1 MTFLPIVRREL
12 RVRARQAATYRSR
25 GIGALLALGATL
37 IALMFGAASG
47 RAGASAFSL
56 LAFLAFA
63 FCLLEGLRNTADC
76 LSEEKRAGTLG
87 FLFLTDLKG
96 YDVVLGKMLAASL
109 TSVYVLIAV
118 LPAFA
123 LPLLAGGVTA
133 GEFWRLVLV
142 LVETLLFSLS
152 LGMLVSASSRD
163 ETAAWVASVALILI
177 CAIIPLVIR
186 AASFTS
192 VPWIDWVSPSI
203 AFATL
208 REAAYKAQGGA
219 FWKAAAGTGMLSLT
233 FVALASWILPRAW
246 QDHPRVSSSTRPELP
261 AQPALRM
268 TGADTGVLNDNPVI
282 WLTSRRQTRQQVYLW
297 LLVLVCGSL
306 TLFLSFA
313 ASGFGPFIVPLL
325 ATLIVLHV
333 VLAVIVAFK
342 ACYTLSEAKNSG
354 ALELLFSTPLRP
366 QEIVDG
372 FLMGIKRQFFWPVVV
387 LLAIEVLLLV
397 SRIMSLEDL
406 LGFEALMTSLFG
418 GALLV
423 MFVMDLYAVAI
434 FGMWTALH
442 AKKPSQAF
450 TRTVTL
456 VLVLPTVLGLCCMVL
471 PITGILKNMVFLSY
485 RQSLYA
491 KFRRM
496 VTEPHTGGP
505 WIQR

>member
-12 RVRARQAATYRSR
+12 RVRAHQTGTYRSR
-25 GIGALLALGATL
+25 GLGALLALGATL
-37 IALMFGAASG
+37 VALMFGATSG

-109 TSVYVLIAV
+109 TSLYVLIAV

-123 LPLLAGGVTA
+123 LPLLIGGVTA

-163 ETAAWVASVALILI
+163 ETAAWVASVALMLV
-177 CAIIPLVIR
+177 CAIIPPVIR
-186 AASFTS
+186 TVPFLSA
-192 VPWIDWVSPSI
+192 PWIEWLSPSV
-203 AFATL
+203 AFATF
-208 REAAYKAQGGA
+208 REAAYKAQGIA
-219 FWKAAAGTGMLSLT
+219 FWKAAAGTGLLSLA
-233 FVALASWILPRAW
+233 FIAVASWVLPRAW
-246 QDHPRVSSSTRPELP
+246 QDHPRISSPACRELP
-261 AQPALRM
+261 AKPTLRM
-268 TGADTGVLNDNPVI
+268 TGANAGLLNDNPVI

-297 LLVLVCGSL
+297 LLVLICGSL
-306 TLFLSFA
+306 TLVLSFA

-325 ATLIVLHV
+325 ATLVALHL
-333 VLAVIVAFK
+333 VLAVFVTFK
-342 ACYTLSEAKNSG
+342 ATYTVSEAKNSG

-372 FLMGIKRQFFWPVVV
+372 FLMGIKRQFFWPVVA
-387 LLAIEVLLLV
+387 LLSVEVLLLV
-397 SRIMSLEDL
+397 SRIMSLDDIF
-406 LGFEALMTSLFG
+406 GFEGLMTSLFG
-418 GALLV
+418 GAILV

-450 TRTVTL
+450 TRTITL
-456 VLVLPTVLGLCCMVL
+456 VMVLPTILGVCCMVL
-471 PITGILKNMVFLSY
+471 PITGILKNMIFLSY
-485 RQSLYA
+485 RQSLYQ

-496 VTEPHTGGP
+496 VSDPHVSGP
-505 WIQR
+505 